1 MGKTTQ
7 PKTKR
12 GIERRAKILAAAEAG
27 MGVQG
32 VSAASIAEITR
43 EADTALGTF
52 YIYFSNKEEVFR
64 ELVLEMGKVT
74 RQMVAEAIAEAP
86 DRLAAERAGLAAFLN
101 FVAKRPA
108 LYRIV
113 EEARFVDP
121 DAYQRYFT
129 SFGDAYAAQLRAA
142 ESSGEI
148 SAGDADVRS
157 WALMGMAK
165 ALGDRY
171 VLWDTVPDIDRVVN
185 EAHRM
190 ICRGLAPERDERRDV

>member
-1 MGKTTQ
+1 MAKTSA
-7 PKTKR
+7 PKTQR
-12 GIERRAKILAAAEAG
+12 GIARRAKILAAAETV
-27 MGVQG
+27 MGEQG
-32 VSAASIAEITR
+32 FSAASIADITR
-43 EADTALGTF
+43 LAETALGTF

-74 RQMVAEAIAEAP
+74 RRMVAEAIADAP
-86 DRLAAERAGLAAFLN
+86 DRLAAERAGLAAFLR
-101 FVAKRPA
+101 FVAERPA

-121 DAYQRYFT
+121 EAYQRYFT

-142 ESSGEI
+142 ETRGEI
-148 SAGDADVRS
+148 SPGDADIRA

-171 VLWDTVPDIDRVVN
+171 VLWDEGPDIDRVVD

-190 ICRGLAPERDERRDV
+190 ICKGLAP

>member
-1 MGKTTQ
+1 MAKATA
-7 PKTKR
+7 PKTRR
-12 GIERRAKILAAAEAG
+12 GIERRAKILAAAETV
-27 MGVQG
+27 MGEQG
-32 VSAASIAEITR
+32 FPAASIADITR
-43 EADTALGTF
+43 EAGTALGTF
-52 YIYFSNKEEVFR
+52 YIYFSNKEEIFR

-74 RQMVAEAIAEAP
+74 RKMVAEAIADAP

-121 DAYQRYFT
+121 EAYQRYFT

-142 ESSGEI
+142 EAKGEI
-148 SAGDADVRS
+148 SPGDADIRA

-171 VLWDTVPDIDRVVN
+171 VIWDDVPDIDRVVN
-185 EAHRM
+185 EAHRL
-190 ICRGLAPERDERRDV
+190 ICRGLVPDAAG